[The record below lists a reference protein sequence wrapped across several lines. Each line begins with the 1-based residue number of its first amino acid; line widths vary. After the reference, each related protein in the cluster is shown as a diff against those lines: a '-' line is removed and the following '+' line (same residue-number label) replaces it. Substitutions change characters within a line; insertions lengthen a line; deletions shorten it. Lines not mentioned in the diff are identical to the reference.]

1 MCFFFCVMD
10 FFCQKGSFPAK
21 TAKHSGS
28 CCLGML
34 TKKEKQ
40 QQQTNKNKAK
50 QKTTKANRQFEL
62 TAKHFLH
69 LARALGAGI

>member
-1 MCFFFCVMD
+1 MD
-10 FFCQKGSFPAK
+10 FFAKKGSFPAK
-21 TAKHSGS
+21 AAKHSGS

-40 QQQTNKNKAK
+40 QQTNKNKAK
-50 QKTTKANRQFEL
+50 QKTTKANRQSKL

-69 LARALGAGI
+69 LARALGASI

>member
-1 MCFFFCVMD
+1 
-10 FFCQKGSFPAK
+10 
-21 TAKHSGS
+21 
-28 CCLGML
+28 ML